1 MFNAQ
6 NLMIMIRIPLLSI
19 ISIAWLLPIT
29 SLTPTEGLVAYY
41 SFNQCDAR
49 DDSGNGSDGKM
60 HGGVACW
67 CGIEGDGLLFD
78 GHDDWVTFEG
88 VVNNYFTTSD
98 FTISFYI
105 KPESYTIF
113 KQNLLSK
120 RHDCIFEQF
129 LDTHIDFNNKE
140 IKTEIHQTEIH
151 YYREL
156 SPQLDSLGWMHFAI
170 VREGFRAQT
179 FINGHLIKQS
189 FRCSSVDIS
198 NEALLSFSNS
208 PCLGLEGTKRFKGVL
223 DELRVYERALS
234 EEEILLLYEEYPI
247 ENAARDCVTFAP
259 QKLYNPLESIY
270 LCVA

>member
-1 MFNAQ
+1 
-6 NLMIMIRIPLLSI
+6 MIMIRIALLFLLSI
-19 ISIAWLLPIT
+19 ISFAWFIPGT
-29 SLTPTEGLVAYY
+29 SLPLTEGLVAYY

-60 HGGVACW
+60 HGGIACW
-67 CGIEGDGLLFD
+67 CGIEGDALLFD
-78 GHDDWVTFEG
+78 GNDDWVAFEG
-88 VVNNYFTTSD
+88 MVNNYFTTSD

-105 KPESYTIF
+105 KPERYTIF

-120 RHDCIFEQF
+120 RHACDLEQI
-129 LDTHIDFNNKE
+129 LDTHIDFTNKE
-140 IKTEIHQTEIH
+140 INTEIYQTDIH

-179 FINGHLIKQS
+179 YVNGQLKNQS
-189 FRCSSVDIS
+189 FRCSGVDIT
-198 NEALLSFSNS
+198 NEATLSFSNS
-208 PCLGLEGTKRFKGVL
+208 PCIDLDGIKRFKGVL
-223 DELRVYERALS
+223 DELRVYDRALS

-259 QKLYNPLESIY
+259 QKLPNPLESGY
-270 LCVA
+270 LCAV